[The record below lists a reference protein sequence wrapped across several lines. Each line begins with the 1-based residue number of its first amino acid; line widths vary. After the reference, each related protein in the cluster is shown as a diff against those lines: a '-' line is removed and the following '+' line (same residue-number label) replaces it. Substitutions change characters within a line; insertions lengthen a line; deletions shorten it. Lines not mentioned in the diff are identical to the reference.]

1 MDAMATGTRRL
12 ERPDRDRRMLS
23 FMLFAQ
29 GAVLVI
35 LAVVAAT
42 RTAWA
47 GALLVLALGL
57 LFGVIGTVL
66 RKRGH

>member
-1 MDAMATGTRRL
+1 MEAMAAGTGRV
-12 ERPDRDRRMLS
+12 ERPGRDRRLLS

-29 GAVLVI
+29 GAILVI

-57 LFGVIGTVL
+57 LFSVIGAVL
-66 RKRGH
+66 RKRGY